1 MRISDWRSDWCAS
14 DLFVKGRGSLLQPFV
29 VAPNG
34 FPPVAA
40 FLGRESLGDDIIEE
54 FPVVADQQ
62 DGTRVVLQQFFQKL
76 QSFNVEVV
84 GGFVHHEHIRGTRE
98 KPCQH
103 QPRPRS
109 EEHTSELQSLMRI
122 SYAVFCWKKKTIQ
135 NTTI

>member
-1 MRISDWRSDWCAS
+1 MELGLVLFRSLSWFCQWS
-14 DLFVKGRGSLLQPFV
+14 FVNGRRSLLQPFV
-29 VAPNG
+29 VAPNV

-84 GGFVHHEHIRGTRE
+84 GGFVHLEHIRGTSE
-98 KPCQH
+98 KPCRN
-103 QPRPRS
+103 QPPPTNDRASCRES
-109 EEHTSELQSLMRI
+109 GCQYVSIAL
-122 SYAVFCWKKKTIQ
+122 V
-135 NTTI
+135 